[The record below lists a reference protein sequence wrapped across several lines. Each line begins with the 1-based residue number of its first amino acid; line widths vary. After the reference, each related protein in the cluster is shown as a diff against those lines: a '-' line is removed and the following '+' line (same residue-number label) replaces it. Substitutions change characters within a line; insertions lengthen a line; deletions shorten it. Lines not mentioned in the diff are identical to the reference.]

1 MSHKFTAL
9 PGYFCQSEKTASP
22 DFFDWKDPRAHFGLK
37 RSWSRLREEVQELQK
52 THGAENVK
60 VLFLARHGQG
70 VHNLVMA
77 KYGREWWEKEGMNAQ
92 YSNDEYTWGPDPDL
106 TELGIEQARDAHK
119 AWKAQLESFDPVPM
133 PQAFY
138 VSPFSRACDTL
149 AITWGFDTEKIKA
162 LEDERLHVIHRQK
175 QEEMLSRDPSGGGN
189 CSVAEELGVGG
200 SESRDLTGT
209 SRDPTTVLIH
219 PLLRETIGFN
229 TCDRLRPIE
238 YTLNRYP
245 GYCLTKHHPAPIPG
259 EDNVWTVEHRETN
272 EEMQERLKLFLE
284 NLFDTDPATYVSI
297 TCHAGVIRNML
308 AVLGH
313 RKWFLQTGGM
323 VPVVVVRGD
332 VRT

>member
-1 MSHKFTAL
+1 M
-9 PGYFCQSEKTASP
+9 
-22 DFFDWKDPRAHFGLK
+22 
-37 RSWSRLREEVQELQK
+37 
-52 THGAENVK
+52 K

-92 YSNDEYTWGPDPDL
+92 YSNDEYTWGPDPEL

-149 AITWGFDTEKIKA
+149 AITWGYDTKGIRAKE
-162 LEDERLHVIHRQK
+162 EERLHVIHREQ
-175 QEEMLSRDPSGGGN
+175 SREKENAESTESGSAAQLGDP
-189 CSVAEELGVGG
+189 GV
-200 SESRDLTGT
+200 SESRDK
-209 SRDPTTVLIH
+209 SRDSGVLIH
-219 PLLRETIGFN
+219 PLLRETIGYN

-238 YTLNRYP
+238 YTLDRYP
-245 GYCLTKHHPAPIPG
+245 GYSLTKHHPAPVPG

-272 EEMQERLKLFLE
+272 EEMQERLRLFLE
-284 NLFDTDPATYVSI
+284 NLFETDSATYVSI

-323 VPVVVVRGD
+323 VPVVVLREE
-332 VRT
+332 T

>member
-1 MSHKFTAL
+1 MAQHKFSAL
-9 PGYFCQSEKTASP
+9 PGYFCQSEKTSHP
-22 DFFDWKDPRAHFGLK
+22 DFFDWKDPRAHFGLN
-37 RSWSRLREEVQELQK
+37 RSWSRLRKEVEELQK
-52 THGAENVK
+52 THGADNVK

-77 KYGREWWEKEGMNAQ
+77 HYGREWWEKEGMNAQ
-92 YSNDEYTWGPDPDL
+92 YSNGEYTWGPDPEL
-106 TELGIEQARDAHK
+106 TELGVEQARDAHK

-149 AITWGFDTEKIKA
+149 AITWGFDTKMIKPK
-162 LEDERLHVIHRQK
+162 ETERLYQIHR
-175 QEEMLSRDPSGGGN
+175 ESGEGDTE
-189 CSVAEELGVGG
+189 VH
-200 SESRDLTGT
+200 
-209 SRDPTTVLIH
+209 IH

-238 YTLNRYP
+238 YTLDRYP
-245 GYCLTKHHPAPIPG
+245 KYSLTKHHPAPEPG

-272 EEMQERLKLFLE
+272 EEMQARLTGFLE
-284 NLFDTDPATYVSI
+284 NLFETDPATYVSI

-323 VPVVVVRGD
+323 VPVVVVREEA
-332 VRT
+332 

>member
-1 MSHKFTAL
+1 MAPHSYSAL
-9 PGYFCQSEKTASP
+9 PGYFCQSEIYSSP

-77 KYGREWWEKEGMNAQ
+77 QYGREWWEKEGMNAQ
-92 YSNDEYTWGPDPDL
+92 YSNGEYTWGPDPEL

-119 AWKAQLESFDPVPM
+119 AWKQQLESFDPVPM

-149 AITWGFDTEKIKA
+149 AITWGFETKHIQPRDE
-162 LEDERLHVIHRQK
+162 ERLHVIYR
-175 QEEMLSRDPSGGGN
+175 
-189 CSVAEELGVGG
+189 VAQGV
-200 SESRDLTGT
+200 ESRVPTSVDTGAG
-209 SRDPTTVLIH
+209 SSDVVIH

-229 TCDRLRPIE
+229 TCDKLRPIE
-238 YTLNRYP
+238 YTLDRYP
-245 GYCLTKHHPAPIPG
+245 NYALTKHHPAPPSG
-259 EDNVWTVEHRETN
+259 EDSVWTEEHRETN
-272 EEMQERLKLFLE
+272 EEMQERLTGFLE

-323 VPVVVVRGD
+323 VPVVVLREEM
-332 VRT
+332 